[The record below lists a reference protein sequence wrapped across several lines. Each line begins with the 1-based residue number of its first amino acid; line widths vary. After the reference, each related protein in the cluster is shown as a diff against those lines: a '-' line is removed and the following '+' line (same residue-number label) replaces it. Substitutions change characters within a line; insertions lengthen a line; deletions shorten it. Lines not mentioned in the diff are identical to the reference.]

1 MLEFHILFWLLT
13 KHIIADYFTQYPWM
27 YKYKGIYGHPGGLA
41 HAGWHGLLTT
51 IICYPFVGIWPAVL
65 LGLLDSVIHYHVD
78 YVKSNSW
85 KRWPCTPQDQLF
97 WIIHGVDQYLHGM
110 TYFLILHL
118 VSHGH
123 V

>member
-1 MLEFHILFWLLT
+1 MLEFQILFWLLT

-97 WIIHGVDQYLHGM
+97 WIIHGVDLYLHGM

>member
-1 MLEFHILFWLLT
+1 MLEFQILFWLLT

-51 IICYPFVGIWPAVL
+51 IICYSFVGIWPAVL
-65 LGLLDSVIHYHVD
+65 LGLLDSVVHYHVD

>member
-1 MLEFHILFWLLT
+1 MLEFQILFWLLT
-13 KHIIADYFTQYPWM
+13 KHIIADYFTQYPWI

-85 KRWPCTPQDQLF
+85 KRWSCTPQDQLF

>member
-1 MLEFHILFWLLT
+1 MLEFQILFWLLT
-13 KHIIADYFTQYPWM
+13 KHIIADYFTQYPWI

>member
-1 MLEFHILFWLLT
+1 MLEFQILFWLLT